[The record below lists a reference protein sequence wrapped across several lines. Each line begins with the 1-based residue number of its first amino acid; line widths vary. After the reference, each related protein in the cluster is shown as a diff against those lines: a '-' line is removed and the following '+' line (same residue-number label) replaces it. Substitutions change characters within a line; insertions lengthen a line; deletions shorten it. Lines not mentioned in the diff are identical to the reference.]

1 MNDWS
6 SPYTPP
12 WCVGEAVRFRRK
24 ITTAVHICTK
34 NTQDKGMAK
43 DISTTM

>member
-12 WCVGEAVRFRRK
+12 WRVGGAVRFRRK
-24 ITTAVHICTK
+24 ITGAVHTCTK
-34 NTQDKGMAK
+34 NTQDKGMANS
-43 DISTTM
+43 ISITT